1 MRTKDGKWKV
11 SIDLYFILM
20 NILVF
25 VGVSI
30 VSAII
35 SALIYWGFHRLVEIP
50 EAIYTIVISIVMGGV
65 VRTFLYQ
72 KVLAP
77 INHLSRAMERVAQ
90 GDFTVRLREESS
102 LDEMQR
108 LYDNFNVMVG
118 ELAATEVLQSDF
130 VSNVSH
136 EFKTPIGAIEGYATL
151 LQGKPDLPAQE
162 AEYTE
167 KILSNTKR
175 LSVLVSNILL
185 LSKVESQIIPAV
197 REQYCLD
204 EQVRQAIVLLEDK
217 WTKKEIDL
225 AAELETTCYEGNEA
239 LLLHV
244 WLNLID
250 NAVKFNPAG
259 GSIFICLKASEQ
271 NVLISVKDSGCGIS
285 EADRKRIFDKFYQS
299 DTSHKD
305 EGNGLGLALVKRI
318 VAIHQGHIEVEN
330 CAEGGCKFT
339 VVLPRSPVMF
349 KDSML
354 TFPVGVPSPVAVG
367 LGIMAFTVT
376 GRTAFLLTIANALFA
391 LLRGSTDRGAVTGKG
406 QVPGINQPP
415 VDGLVQELL
424 LIKPENEEK
433 GIPRL

>member
-1 MRTKDGKWKV
+1 MRTKDGKWKL

-50 EAIYTIVISIVMGGV
+50 EAIYTIVISIVMGGIV
-65 VRTFLYQ
+65 TTFLYQ

-90 GDFTVRLREESS
+90 GDFTVRLREKSS

-175 LSVLVSNILL
+175 LSGLVSNILL
-185 LSKVESQIIPAV
+185 LSKVENQIIPAV
-197 REQYCLD
+197 RERYRLD
-204 EQVRQAIVLLEDK
+204 EQIRQAIVLLEDK

-271 NVLISVKDSGCGIS
+271 NVLFSVKDSGCGIS
-285 EADRKRIFDKFYQS
+285 ETDRKRIFDKFYQS

-318 VAIHQGHIEVEN
+318 VAIHRGHIEVEN
-330 CAEGGCKFT
+330 CTEGGCKFT
-339 VVLPRSPVMF
+339 VVLPV
-349 KDSML
+349 
-354 TFPVGVPSPVAVG
+354 
-367 LGIMAFTVT
+367 
-376 GRTAFLLTIANALFA
+376 
-391 LLRGSTDRGAVTGKG
+391 
-406 QVPGINQPP
+406 
-415 VDGLVQELL
+415 LV
-424 LIKPENEEK
+424 
-433 GIPRL
+433 